1 MITII
6 IPVYNCARF
15 LDQCILSVVEQSYK
29 DWECLL
35 VDDGSTDDSGAICEK
50 WSGLDNRILVCHQ
63 KNQGVSAA
71 RNFGIDNSGGEYLCF
86 LDADDCLEPSFL
98 ETMISRADNAD
109 LVVSGQLRVAT
120 NGTVTANEPQGT
132 TLFGLSKENI
142 GLFLDL
148 ERKFL
153 LFAPHEKMYKRNILQ
168 VHGIRFPENC
178 SYGEDL
184 MFNFLYLGHVTA
196 ISTAA
201 VAEYHYRVHD
211 GTLSFIFRPNQFEED
226 YSQWRILRVF
236 HEQHDLWNDEVE
248 VYLAQRLW
256 GIVYDGLFL
265 YPKLNAKRGYLS
277 HILSIPEISLLKK
290 REDVFSCARWIKYSI
305 THRLAAVFYL
315 FFKRNGKGV

>member
-1 MITII
+1 
-6 IPVYNCARF
+6 
-15 LDQCILSVVEQSYK
+15 
-29 DWECLL
+29 
-35 VDDGSTDDSGAICEK
+35 
-50 WSGLDNRILVCHQ
+50 
-63 KNQGVSAA
+63 
-71 RNFGIDNSGGEYLCF
+71 
-86 LDADDCLEPSFL
+86 
-98 ETMISRADNAD
+98 
-109 LVVSGQLRVAT
+109 
-120 NGTVTANEPQGT
+120 
-132 TLFGLSKENI
+132 
-142 GLFLDL
+142 
-148 ERKFL
+148 
-153 LFAPHEKMYKRNILQ
+153 
-168 VHGIRFPENC
+168 
-178 SYGEDL
+178 

-196 ISTAA
+196 ISTVA

-211 GTLSFIFRPNQFEED
+211 GTLSFVFRPNQFEED